1 MRMCELEGASIHDQ
15 LHGFSNN
22 QSYQQTTEGL
32 SFALKGSMISPK
44 IMTFFPFI
52 KTSEHIKPLTFSS
65 TLHVEWRKE
74 KQRVFLT
81 NKRI

>member
-44 IMTFFPFI
+44 IMTFFSF
-52 KTSEHIKPLTFSS
+52 H
-65 TLHVEWRKE
+65 
-74 KQRVFLT
+74 
-81 NKRI
+81 

>member
-15 LHGFSNN
+15 LHGFANN

-44 IMTFFPFI
+44 IMTFFSF
-52 KTSEHIKPLTFSS
+52 H
-65 TLHVEWRKE
+65 
-74 KQRVFLT
+74 
-81 NKRI
+81 